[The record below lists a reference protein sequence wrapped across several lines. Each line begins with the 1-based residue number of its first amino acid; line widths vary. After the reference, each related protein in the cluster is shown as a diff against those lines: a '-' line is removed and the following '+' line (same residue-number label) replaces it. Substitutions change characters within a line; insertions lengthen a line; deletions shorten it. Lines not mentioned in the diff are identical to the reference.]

1 MAAALMLQVRGL
13 LATGVG
19 VGRGVSVVVGIGVAV
34 GRAVGVA
41 VAEVVVVGAGTGV
54 GDGVTAQAGCRPTRH
69 NAATE
74 KTATSFDLEPLI

>member
-1 MAAALMLQVRGL
+1 MLQVRGL
-13 LATGVG
+13 LGVGVG

-41 VAEVVVVGAGTGV
+41 VAEGVVVGAGTGV
-54 GDGVTAQAGCRPTRH
+54 GDGVTAHAGCRPTRH
-69 NAATE
+69 RAATA